1 MAPVRIGYE
10 TVYMSTIDGF
20 LKRLPPNRPLPLK

>member
-1 MAPVRIGYE
+1 MAPIRIGYE
-10 TVYMSTIDGF
+10 TGYMSTIDGF